1 MRRMEAKCAP
11 INGHPGGFLCRVPH
25 AGLWISPRPRLSTA
39 SLRGMRTVLLPLI
52 AIAVITCPIR
62 SHAQSG
68 KPLFEGAELLDTC
81 LVELPLT
88 YAKKDKER
96 YTQAARFLEG
106 EELIYAVL
114 DKKTR
119 KVNCTRVFVVVE
131 RSKDSTE
138 VIYLETA
145 DQHMQMDGLKQAYF
159 PKFKPATERF
169 YSAECF
175 DKRLSEHPE
184 LKEHVVEAP
193 AEGPR

>member
-1 MRRMEAKCAP
+1 MRD
-11 INGHPGGFLCRVPH
+11 FF
-25 AGLWISPRPRLSTA
+25 
-39 SLRGMRTVLLPLI
+39 LPLI
-52 AIAVITCPIR
+52 TAAVIASPIH
-62 SHAQSG
+62 SDAQSG
-68 KPLFEGAELLDTC
+68 KPLFAGAERLDSC

-114 DKKTR
+114 DKKTK

-138 VIYLETA
+138 VVYIETA
-145 DQHMQMDGLKQAYF
+145 DQHMQMDGLKQAWF

-169 YSAECF
+169 YSADCF

-184 LKEHVVEAP
+184 LKEHVVESTAEAP
-193 AEGPR
+193 R

>member
-1 MRRMEAKCAP
+1 
-11 INGHPGGFLCRVPH
+11 
-25 AGLWISPRPRLSTA
+25 
-39 SLRGMRTVLLPLI
+39 MRTFLLLLI
-52 AIAVITCPIR
+52 TVAAVTCPKL
-62 SHAQSG
+62 SQAQSK
-68 KPLFEGAELLDTC
+68 KPLFEGAGLLDTC
-81 LVELPLT
+81 LVALPLT

-114 DKKTR
+114 DKQTR

-159 PKFKPATERF
+159 PKFKRATERF

-175 DKRLSEHPE
+175 DTRLSEHPE
-184 LKEHVVEAP
+184 LKEHVVEAQAVAP
-193 AEGPR
+193 K